1 MGEMESF
8 AQTLLHSATCAHI
21 QHWQTTSYAEH
32 KALQKYY
39 ESMPDLVDD
48 LVETYMGR
56 NGLVGEFEPEFYIE
70 KNPLKYMKAMRDY
83 VDDTRKDLPKGSEI
97 QNLVDGITDLI
108 NSTIYKLENLK

>member
-1 MGEMESF
+1 MGDMESF

-39 ESMPDLVDD
+39 EQMPDLVDA

-56 NGLVGEFEPEFYIE
+56 NGIVGKFEPEFYIE
-70 KNPLKYMKAMRDY
+70 KNPLKYMKALLKY
-83 VDDTRKDLPKGSEI
+83 VDETRKDLPKDSEI
-97 QNLVDGITDLI
+97 QNQVDTITDLI

>member
-70 KNPLKYMKAMRDY
+70 QKRPPEGLRDTELGRWNHGS
-83 VDDTRKDLPKGSEI
+83 DQLNDL
-97 QNLVDGITDLI
+97 QT
-108 NSTIYKLENLK
+108 